1 MNRSRIR
8 EGVAIS
14 LFPFL
19 AVLLCTM
26 GALLVL
32 LVLFGYSAGQQDQAA
47 AVAEAEAVAAE
58 LRLAIENLSWRRD
71 QLAEMRAKTSGD
83 LESLRLQLAG
93 VEDNSRELADELK
106 QLEKLGQKLLAA
118 DDSAAPDEA
127 KLAEL
132 EAALAAAQ
140 KRLAEA
146 REDRNAKP
154 PAYAVV
160 PYEGSG
166 GTRRRPL
173 FIECSL
179 DGVFLQPE
187 GIRLNPSDFEGPPGP
202 GNPLASALR
211 AAREYLAG
219 QAVSR
224 DDPALR
230 PYPLLLVRPSGVM
243 AYYAARE
250 AIASWGSDFGYQ
262 LIDEDWRM
270 AFPKKDLALQ
280 DVEMQAI
287 NEARERLQWLA
298 QTRSTMRRNKPAAK
312 QYRAS
317 SVRGGVVAEGGP
329 SVLGDQSRWDW
340 SKQQAAATQAGP
352 GGSGF
357 GGGPG
362 GGAAD
367 GYGGGGQTTGQ
378 PGVVG
383 RPVSASGGMSGT
395 GLGRGGAA
403 SGLGSG
409 EGGSET
415 GSLVGL
421 MPGAGTSGRF
431 SAGEQLAASAGGPA
445 GGGDGGVAG
454 QAGTSGGPGQAGS
467 DGQPMLAGQPGAAG
481 DAAGAGP
488 NGSATEGDAGAPS
501 SGGLAAAGA
510 AGSGGSSDGANDAAA
525 GAGGGGASG
534 PQLPLGMQVGSS
546 QANLMMSSG
555 GQGESA
561 EGQSQAGSCC
571 QPLAGVRGSDW
582 ASFATS
588 QRYIP
593 LTRPIQLEC
602 SQAEIRL
609 LDESGRRV
617 AERIPLFGPTVES
630 VDLLVEAVRRR
641 VTSWGIAGDR
651 LYWKPELVLTET
663 SDGARRRQDLQQLLV
678 GSGLD
683 TRLRQQMDEVE
694 RLPPVPRRRR
704 AAGLGVL
711 PSTAEVTR

>member
-32 LVLFGYSAGQQDQAA
+32 LVLFGYSAGQQDKAA
-47 AVAEAEAVAAE
+47 AAAEAEAAAAE

-71 QLAEMRAKTSGD
+71 QLAGMRAKTGAD
-83 LESLRLQLAG
+83 LESLRLRLAG
-93 VEDNSRELADELK
+93 IEENSRGLADELK
-106 QLEKLGQKLLAA
+106 QLEKLGRKLAA
-118 DDSAAPDEA
+118 AEDDGSPDPA
-127 KLAEL
+127 KLVTLEAEL
-132 EAALAAAQ
+132 EAAQ

-146 REDRNAKP
+146 RKDRDARP

-187 GIRLNPSDFEGPPGP
+187 GIRLNPSDFEGPSGP

-219 QAVSR
+219 QAVSQ

-250 AIASWGSDFGYQ
+250 SIASWGSDFGYQ
-262 LIDEDWRM
+262 LIDEDWRL

-352 GGSGF
+352 GGSNF
-357 GGGPG
+357 GGQD
-362 GGAAD
+362 GGATG
-367 GYGGGGQTTGQ
+367 GYGGTGQ
-378 PGVVG
+378 ANGQRGLIG
-383 RPVSASGGMSGT
+383 RPVSASNGKSGT
-395 GLGRGGAA
+395 GLGQGDA
-403 SGLGSG
+403 SGGLGSG
-409 EGGSET
+409 EGSKET

-421 MPGAGTSGRF
+421 TPGAGASGRF
-431 SAGEQLAASAGGPA
+431 SAGNHLVASPGGVS
-445 GGGDGGVAG
+445 GGGDGGAVG
-454 QAGTSGGPGQAGS
+454 STGVSGA
-467 DGQPMLAGQPGAAG
+467 AGQPGLSGQQGTATGKNANAGTDGMAAG
-481 DAAGAGP
+481 GEAGQFG
-488 NGSATEGDAGAPS
+488 

-510 AGSGGSSDGANDAAA
+510 DGSGGGSAGADSAATGAA
-525 GAGGGGASG
+525 GAGGGGMSG
-534 PQLPLGMQVGSS
+534 PQLPLGMQVGGS
-546 QANLMMSSG
+546 QANVMMSNASQG
-555 GQGESA
+555 EAADGQG
-561 EGQSQAGSCC
+561 QAGSCC

-617 AERIPLFGPTVES
+617 AERIPLFGPTVDS

-641 VTSWGIAGDR
+641 VSSWGLAGDR

-663 SDGARRRQDLQQLLV
+663 TDGASRRQDLQQLLV
-678 GSGLD
+678 GSGLN
-683 TRLRQQMDEVE
+683 TRLRQQADEVE
-694 RLPPVPRRRR
+694 RLPPVPRRQR
-704 AAGLGVL
+704 ADGIGVL
-711 PSTAEVTR
+711 PATAEVIR

>member
-1 MNRSRIR
+1 M
-8 EGVAIS
+8 S

-32 LVLFGYSAGQQDQAA
+32 LVLFGYSAGRQDK
-47 AVAEAEAVAAE
+47 VAEAEKAAAAAAE
-58 LRLAIENLSWRRD
+58 LRLAIENLRWRRE
-71 QLAEMRAKTSGD
+71 QLEAMRVQTSTD

-93 VEDNSRELADELK
+93 VEENSRDLADELK
-106 QLEKLGQKLLAA
+106 QLGQLGERLATA
-118 DDSAAPDEA
+118 ETDTAPDESE
-127 KLAEL
+127 LAEL
-132 EAALAAAQ
+132 KSQLKVAHE
-140 KRLAEA
+140 RVAEA
-146 REDRNAKP
+146 REELAARP

-160 PYEGSG
+160 PYDGDGS
-166 GTRRRPL
+166 TRRRPL
-173 FIECSL
+173 FIECCL

-219 QAVSR
+219 QAASG

-243 AYYAARE
+243 AYYSARE

-262 LIDEDWRM
+262 LIDEDWRL
-270 AFPKKDLALQ
+270 AFPQKDLALQ

-298 QTRSTMRRNKPAAK
+298 QTRSTIRRNKPAAK

-340 SKQQAAATQAGP
+340 SKQQAQAVQAGR

-357 GGGPG
+357 GDGPG
-362 GGAAD
+362 GAAAGGTGRRSDATGAPSRFGTA
-367 GYGGGGQTTGQ
+367 
-378 PGVVG
+378 G
-383 RPVSASGGMSGT
+383 RPVAAAAGGGN
-395 GLGRGGAA
+395 GLGRGG
-403 SGLGSG
+403 
-409 EGGSET
+409 SET
-415 GSLVGL
+415 GLAVGNGGANSGSLTGL
-421 MPGAGTSGRF
+421 VPGGGTTGRF
-431 SAGEQLAASAGGPA
+431 VGGDKVASEASTAPGGAAGGA
-445 GGGDGGVAG
+445 
-454 QAGTSGGPGQAGS
+454 AGS
-467 DGQPMLAGQPGAAG
+467 GAITGQPGGGPEQAGGMADGGPLGTAAG
-481 DAAGAGP
+481 IPAGEPG
-488 NGSATEGDAGAPS
+488 

-510 AGSGGSSDGANDAAA
+510 AGADGSASGASDTAA
-525 GAGGGGASG
+525 GASGSGGGGMSG
-534 PQLPLGMQVGSS
+534 PQLPLGMQVGGS
-546 QANLMMSSG
+546 QANVAFSSG
-555 GQGESA
+555 GQSGEA
-561 EGQSQAGSCC
+561 GETGGQQEAGSCC
-571 QPLAGVRGSDW
+571 QPLAGARGSDW

-602 SQAEIRL
+602 SQDEFRL
-609 LDESGRRV
+609 LDEAGRRV
-617 AERIPLFGPTVES
+617 AERIPVYGATVES
-630 VDLLVEAVRRR
+630 VDQLVEAIRRR

-663 SDGARRRQDLQQLLV
+663 ADGGSRREDLQQLLV

-683 TRLRQQMDEVE
+683 TRLRQRTDEVE
-694 RLPPVPRRRR
+694 SLPPVRRRR
-704 AAGLGVL
+704 RTGGLGIL
-711 PSTAEVTR
+711 PTAAEVTR